1 MLKKILLLTIT
12 IFLLAPGL
20 YADPVS
26 DQQYINQLNYR
37 NNRLELVTKHRK
49 IDIQRSYGY
58 TDIDTYSYSFEAY
71 SQSSTDI
78 SRQDM
83 TRSEVKEVTDWYI
96 LKGRVRELSD
106 AEFLRLVG
114 DQQILDSVVSQENSK
129 SGIRKIG
136 NALIIAGTVV
146 MVGGAATSA
155 GEQTITG
162 GAIGMVA
169 GFFLTA
175 LNASPQ
181 HYIQPDYA
189 QQKIDEYN
197 IALKRKLGL
206 PLDFN

>member
-1 MLKKILLLTIT
+1 MLKKILIFSFALL
-12 IFLLAPGL
+12 FLAPNL
-20 YADPVS
+20 YADPIS
-26 DQQYINQLNYR
+26 DQQYINRLNYR

-58 TDIDTYSYSFEAY
+58 TDIDTYTYSFEAY

-78 SRQDM
+78 SRHDIA
-83 TRSEVKEVTDWYI
+83 RSEVKEVTDWYI

-106 AEFLRLVG
+106 AEFLELIG
-114 DQQILDSVVSQENSK
+114 DQRMLDSVVSQENSK

-136 NALIIAGTVV
+136 NTLIIAGTVV

-155 GEQTITG
+155 GEATVTG
-162 GAIGMVA
+162 GAISMVA